1 MANRMPKYKKIGI
14 IQLFQYDKLNI
25 ILKIADQIVKESG
38 YNPEVKFSLLSGLKG
53 DIKI

>member
-14 IQLFQYDKLNI
+14 IQLFQYDKLI
-25 ILKIADQIVKESG
+25 ILLNSAYQIVKEIG